1 MNRSEESFDLFAFR
15 RTTSAKSP
23 EASPVTDRPIFSRCA
38 GDAKIC
44 KTNSGFAVAVKDA
57 MTTTM
62 LRLAY
67 AGSLECVM
75 IDFNTM
81 EEIVQQKETA

>member
-1 MNRSEESFDLFAFR
+1 MMFGHKREKDRYWVEEL
-15 RTTSAKSP
+15 TTAEKD
-23 EASPVTDRPIFSRCA
+23 EVNALIARFA